1 MSYML
6 LILEK
11 PGDRAAREEAEG
23 CDLYA
28 QMLRFS
34 ADLKARGLLT
44 MSQALTSD
52 ARGTR
57 ITRQGEAFTV
67 REDPFTE
74 AREIVGGFF

>member
-1 MSYML
+1 MRYML

-23 CDLYA
+23 RDLYA

-34 ADLKARGLLT
+34 ADLKTGGLLT
-44 MSQALTSD
+44 MSRALKSD

-57 ITRQGEAFTV
+57 ITRRGEAFTV
-67 REDPFTE
+67 RGGPFTE

>member
-23 CDLYA
+23 RDLYA

-44 MSQALTSD
+44 MSQTLTSD

-67 REDPFTE
+67 RDDPFTE
-74 AREIVGGFF
+74 ARQIVGGFF